1 MNSWADLCRRG
12 LRSLVATIF
21 TLVLWTAW
29 LALAAG
35 LAFQIYILSVREIA
49 APEFI
54 LRALEARIEAHG
66 FRASVGKTSFDPAG
80 HLLFEDLRF
89 SPLSFDEPVV
99 TARSLYLRLNPWWL
113 AVGQVVPRD
122 IRIHDVTAAVPA
134 ILSPTG
140 QTVEVLSGLDAAVE
154 VTRRSIRFRELSA
167 RVAGVTVTAHGHLM
181 IPPRTEQETTQPT
194 LPQLITRHFADA
206 CRQALAVKAFV
217 AQFEE
222 PRLELTFAPSESG
235 AATIDVLALARQVRL
250 AGGVPV
256 AATAVRATTR
266 LLLFGDSPPS
276 DLVVSATE
284 VRLPGEIVVQG
295 MHARLLGRLRLDGQ
309 QFDPRELFLTADR
322 VVAAGIEAG
331 GVSATAIPRGL
342 PRFAANATARLLGE
356 PLNISVEGNAEVRLG
371 VLRFAGAISP
381 RVLDVVSRHVGT
393 NVRRFYAFDA
403 LVADRGE
410 VRFGPDLKF
419 ESLSARVRIPRMNS
433 YGVIMEDGVAAVE
446 LTPTRFH
453 SPEAFA
459 RVGDNFARGT
469 YDHDLRTHDYRFLL
483 EGRLRP
489 LEISRWFREWWS
501 GFFNQLAFSVAPPD
515 ATVDVRGSWRDPRQT
530 SVFVFADAS
539 RPVLRGTEFERVRT
553 RIFTRPGFFDGL
565 ELLAARDQGNAR
577 GRFTFVTD
585 PVTNEWQTFDLS
597 VASTLDLPLITQ
609 LLGKVGAD
617 TLAPFRLAAAPLLRV
632 EGQFAGP
639 AAPGGP
645 RTTLRID
652 ARTTGEFRFHD
663 FPLQDVAFVAKL
675 ERDEVTL
682 ENVGGRFAGGVF
694 AGQAR
699 AWGVGDQRRLGFD
712 LTLDDASLGQ
722 VAAEVGGY
730 LAARE
735 GRTDTTS
742 EKFVQAKAN
751 VRLKLGASA
760 EGGYTDA
767 RSYRGSGSAT
777 LVGPGLGE
785 ISLLGGLS
793 ELLKFTALT
802 FTEARANFRIEGPR
816 IVFPDVT
823 VRGASA
829 RVEAHG
835 SYGLDTSLLDFN
847 AKLFPFQESE
857 NLLKS
862 VVGAVL
868 TPLSNAFEVKLVGPA
883 AKPEW
888 SFVIGPTSFIR
899 ALTPGSDPAV
909 PSGPGAPEP
918 AQPSSPADASPPS
931 ASPTSTPR

>member
-12 LRSLVATIF
+12 VRSLVAAVF
-21 TLVLWTAW
+21 SLVLWTVW
-29 LALAAG
+29 LALTAL
-35 LAFQIYILSVREIA
+35 LAFQLYILSVREIA

-54 LRALEARIEAHG
+54 LRALESQIEAYG
-66 FRASVGKTSFDPAG
+66 FRGSVGRTSFDPTG
-80 HLLFEDLRF
+80 HILFEDLRF

-113 AVGQVVPRD
+113 VVGQVEPRD
-122 IRIHDVTAAVPA
+122 IRIHDVAAAVPA

-140 QTVEVLSGLDAAVE
+140 QSVEVLSGLDAAVE
-154 VTRRSIRFRELSA
+154 VTRRSIVFRELSA
-167 RVAGVTVTAHGHLM
+167 RVAGVTVTAHGRLM
-181 IPPRTEQETTQPT
+181 IPPRTEQQATQTTT
-194 LPQLITRHFADA
+194 RERITRHFADA

-217 AQFEE
+217 TQFEE
-222 PRLELTFAPSESG
+222 PRLELTFAPSASG
-235 AATIDVLALARQVRL
+235 AATIDVLALARQVQL
-250 AGGVPV
+250 AGEVPLT
-256 AATAVRATTR
+256 ATAVRATTR

-276 DLVVSATE
+276 DLAVSASE
-284 VRLPGEIVVQG
+284 LRLPKDIVAHGVN
-295 MHARLLGRLRLDGQ
+295 ARLVGRLRLDGT
-309 QFDPRELFLTADR
+309 QFDPRELFVTADR
-322 VVAAGIEAG
+322 VAAAGVEAHG
-331 GVSATAIPRGL
+331 LSATAIPRGL
-342 PRFAANATARLLGE
+342 PRFSANFTARLLGE
-356 PLNISVEGNAEVRLG
+356 PLNVSMEGNAEVRLG
-371 VLRFAGAISP
+371 VLRFAGALSP

-393 NVRRFYAFDA
+393 NVRRFYDFDS

-433 YGVIMEDGVAAVE
+433 YGVIMEEGVAAVE

-501 GFFNQLAFSVAPPD
+501 GFFDQLAFPVAPPD

-530 SVFVFADAS
+530 SVFVFADGS

-553 RIFTRPGFFDGL
+553 RLFIRPGFFDGL

-585 PVTNEWQTFDLS
+585 PVTNDWQTFDLN

-609 LLGKVGAD
+609 LLGKAGSD
-617 TLAPFRLAAAPLLRV
+617 TLAPFRLAAAPNLSV
-632 EGQFAGP
+632 AGQFAGP

-652 ARTTGEFRFHD
+652 ARTTGEFRFHE

-675 ERDEVTL
+675 DRDEVTL
-682 ENVGGRFAGGVF
+682 ENVGGRFAGGAF

-699 AWGVGDQRRLGFD
+699 VWGAGPQRRLGFD

-730 LAARE
+730 LAARD

-751 VRLKLGASA
+751 VRLRLVASA

-767 RSYRGSGSAT
+767 RSYRGGGSAN
-777 LVGPGLGE
+777 LIGPGLGE

-835 SYGLDTSLLDFN
+835 SYALDSSLLDFN

-868 TPLSNAFEVKLVGPA
+868 TPLSNAFEVKLVGTA

-888 SFVIGPTSFIR
+888 SFVIGPTNFIR
-899 ALTPGSDPAV
+899 ALTPGSDPAAR
-909 PSGPGAPEP
+909 SAP
-918 AQPSSPADASPPS
+918 PADEPTPPAPSADSLPPS
-931 ASPTSTPR
+931 ASPAPTPR